1 MTSRTLIALTALA
14 LTLPAAA
21 HAESIKQ
28 TTITKISK
36 SNPDVAKASA
46 AYQASESQ
54 KAAASLKAHAEAG
67 TVPPGYKVTTVQT
80 GEIVTQSYR
89 MPSAPI
95 AGDTS
100 YEVTNEVKFVPAT
113 NKDEVVEWYNNQ
125 PVSPNRVTPSSGA
138 AETGSRIIKQYN
150 D

>member
-1 MTSRTLIALTALA
+1 MKSKALIALTALA
-14 LTLPAAA
+14 LTLPVAA
-21 HAESIKQ
+21 HAETIKQ

-46 AYQASESQ
+46 AYQGSASQ

-67 TVPPGYKVTTVQT
+67 TVPPGYKVTTVKT

-89 MPSAPI
+89 MPSAPV
-95 AGDTS
+95 AGSTS
-100 YEVTNEVKFVPAT
+100 YEVTNEVFVPAT

-125 PVSPNRVTPSSGA
+125 PVSPSRVTPSSGA